1 LPQGADQR
9 LSVPIG
15 ISFNDEEFKPWT
27 EDLHR
32 FRFYT
37 NPKIKA
43 AIPDEVKIGRMAE
56 IMLIAEDDSPAFF
69 ESKSNNFINS
79 NLFIAVPT
87 GKSSKDQFGILCNF
101 EEFGHSMG
109 VYINETALLC
119 VSPRVPGDPEDYHR
133 ETVLVTVAMNG

>member
-69 ESKSNNFINS
+69 ET
-79 NLFIAVPT
+79 VPT